1 MLPHLTPPV
10 MRPNLFQTVF
20 RIIEEPTLTDPTKLK
35 KLRQVI
41 DGADPDPNDPPG
53 FMYPVSCE
61 QECSILS
68 GFSLARCLAACW

>member
-1 MLPHLTPPV
+1 MFPHQTPPV
-10 MRPNLFQTVF
+10 MRPTFFQTVF
-20 RIIEEPTLTDPTKLK
+20 RIVEVPSLGDPTRFNEF
-35 KLRQVI
+35 RQAI

-68 GFSLARCLAACW
+68 GFSLARCLLTCR